1 MAEAQPVAAPE
12 GASVA
17 FDVATQRLAAQL
29 KDIADLDTKIGVA
42 IAALGLVVVAFVAQR
57 LPGVLEA
64 LYSAWLL
71 VGLIQAIRAFLV
83 GRYEVAPEPR
93 PLAEKYSNQSS
104 DQMKWIALPAILDAI
119 DANQPKLFQKGLRL
133 NQVIVTIGLVV
144 GLALI
149 GRAFGLA

>member
-1 MAEAQPVAAPE
+1 MAEVEPIVAPE

-17 FDVATQRLAAQL
+17 FDVAVLRLSTQL

-42 IAALGLVVVAFVAQR
+42 IAALGVVVAAFVAQR
-57 LPGVLEA
+57 LSAVLEG
-64 LYSAWLL
+64 LFSAWLF
-71 VGLIQAIRAFLV
+71 VGLIQAIRAYLV

-93 PLAEKYSNQSS
+93 PLAEKYSNQSA

-133 NQVIVTIGLVV
+133 NQVMITIGLVV
-144 GLALI
+144 GFALAAK
-149 GRAFGLA
+149 AFGLA